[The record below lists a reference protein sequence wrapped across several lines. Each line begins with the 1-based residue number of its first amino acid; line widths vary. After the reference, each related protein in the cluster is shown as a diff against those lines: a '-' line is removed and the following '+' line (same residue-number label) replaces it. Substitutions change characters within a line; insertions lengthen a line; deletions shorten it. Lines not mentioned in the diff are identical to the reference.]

1 MPIFN
6 KFTYCNMAKGGHKQ
20 KEVFTKYIYTKA
32 IARKNTLRQDNFRKC
47 SWCHHFSKRF
57 QCVIKRQSNTNA
69 RIFRQNPYSKL
80 F

>member
-32 IARKNTLRQDNFRKC
+32 IARKNTLRQDNFRNVLGVTISVKY
-47 SWCHHFSKRF
+47 F
-57 QCVIKRQSNTNA
+57 NA
-69 RIFRQNPYSKL
+69 S
-80 F
+80 